1 MNKCVV
7 ISDSF
12 KGSLSSEEICEI
24 AKQSFGKIFPACQLT
39 AIPVA
44 DGGEGTVACFHEAC
58 GGREVRVTV
67 QGPYGQDMETA
78 YLQLDGG
85 RAVIEMASCAGLPLV
100 SGCKDPCAA
109 STYGVGQQIRHAV
122 QQGNRQI
129 LLGLGGSCTNDGGCG
144 CAAALGVRFLDGEGR
159 SFIPAGGTL
168 ERIEHI
174 DVSGAEE
181 LLRGV
186 NITAMCDIDNPMHG
200 PAGAACVFGPQK
212 GADPATVEFLDRQL
226 KALDETIRRELHRS
240 VADVPGSGAAGAFGA
255 GILAFLGGTLCPGIE
270 AVLDLVDFDARLK
283 DCDLVITGEGRF
295 DSQSIRGKV
304 ISGVSRRAK
313 AQNVPVMVVAG
324 SVLEEMESVSSDP
337 DSGITAVFSINRQ
350 AMDYSESKKF
360 SRQNYQ
366 YTLENILRLLQCTER
381 KNAAA
386 CPDRGRAV

>member
-1 MNKCVV
+1 MKKCVV

-44 DGGEGTVACFHEAC
+44 DGGEGTVACFHEVC

-144 CAAALGVRFLDGEGR
+144 CGAALGVRFLDGEGR
-159 SFIPAGGTL
+159 SFIPVGGTL

-186 NITAMCDIDNPMHG
+186 HITAMCDIDNPMHG
-200 PAGAACVFGPQK
+200 SAGAACIFGPQK
-212 GADPATVEFLDRQL
+212 GADPAMVEFLDHQL
-226 KALDETIRRELHRS
+226 KALDETIRRELHQS

-270 AVLDLVDFDARLK
+270 AVLDLVDCDARLK
-283 DCDLVITGEGRF
+283 
-295 DSQSIRGKV
+295 
-304 ISGVSRRAK
+304 AK

>member
-1 MNKCVV
+1 MKKCVV

-44 DGGEGTVACFHEAC
+44 DGGEGTVACFHEVC

-144 CAAALGVRFLDGEGR
+144 
-159 SFIPAGGTL
+159 
-168 ERIEHI
+168 
-174 DVSGAEE
+174 
-181 LLRGV
+181 
-186 NITAMCDIDNPMHG
+186 
-200 PAGAACVFGPQK
+200 
-212 GADPATVEFLDRQL
+212 
-226 KALDETIRRELHRS
+226 
-240 VADVPGSGAAGAFGA
+240 
-255 GILAFLGGTLCPGIE
+255 
-270 AVLDLVDFDARLK
+270 
-283 DCDLVITGEGRF
+283 
-295 DSQSIRGKV
+295 
-304 ISGVSRRAK
+304 
-313 AQNVPVMVVAG
+313 
-324 SVLEEMESVSSDP
+324 
-337 DSGITAVFSINRQ
+337 
-350 AMDYSESKKF
+350 
-360 SRQNYQ
+360 
-366 YTLENILRLLQCTER
+366 
-381 KNAAA
+381 
-386 CPDRGRAV
+386 

>member
-1 MNKCVV
+1 MKKCVV

-44 DGGEGTVACFHEAC
+44 DGGEGTAACFHEVC

-159 SFIPAGGTL
+159 SFIPVGGTL

-174 DVSGAEE
+174 DVSG
-181 LLRGV
+181 V
-186 NITAMCDIDNPMHG
+186 N
-200 PAGAACVFGPQK
+200 
-212 GADPATVEFLDRQL
+212 
-226 KALDETIRRELHRS
+226 
-240 VADVPGSGAAGAFGA
+240 AF
-255 GILAFLGGTLCPGIE
+255 
-270 AVLDLVDFDARLK
+270 
-283 DCDLVITGEGRF
+283 
-295 DSQSIRGKV
+295 
-304 ISGVSRRAK
+304 
-313 AQNVPVMVVAG
+313 
-324 SVLEEMESVSSDP
+324 
-337 DSGITAVFSINRQ
+337 
-350 AMDYSESKKF
+350 
-360 SRQNYQ
+360 
-366 YTLENILRLLQCTER
+366 
-381 KNAAA
+381 
-386 CPDRGRAV
+386 